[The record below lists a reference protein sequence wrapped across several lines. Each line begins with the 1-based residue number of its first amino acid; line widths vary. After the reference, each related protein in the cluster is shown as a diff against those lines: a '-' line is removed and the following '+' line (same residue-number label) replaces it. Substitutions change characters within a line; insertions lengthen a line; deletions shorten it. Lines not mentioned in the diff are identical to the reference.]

1 MLKKFSLT
9 SQFFLMLKLE
19 APLYFPVAKPRCGC
33 KNVLQEIFLPDFS
46 AISVGGVFP
55 VLSPMV
61 P

>member
-1 MLKKFSLT
+1 
-9 SQFFLMLKLE
+9 MLKLE